1 MEKGNLPVAYSELIK
16 NFIRIRSYMRDFYI
30 YGFKSRDEFDSKSAR
45 SYDNERRRIE
55 SYLNDY
61 MGFRNTPS
69 GKNVF
74 ISIDSRSCRRNPL
87 YKAFKSKSFTDG
99 DITLHFIILDILHDP
114 KISLTLN
121 EMSEIIDS
129 EYLSAFRSPM
139 LFDESTLR
147 KKLKEYV
154 SVGLI
159 NAQKIG
165 QKMYYSRTPDID
177 ISAWT
182 DAVDFFSEAGIL
194 GVVGS
199 YLLDKLNGGHEHFS
213 FKHHYIMHALDSEIL
228 CQLFEAMHKKRTA
241 RITVYNRHRNENVL
255 LDVIPLKIFVGTQN
269 GRNYLIA
276 YSQRMHAIKSYR
288 LDFISNVTEIGDAP
302 NFDELR
308 GRLEEYRRHM
318 WGINCD
324 KRKNGLQHIEFTL
337 CVGDREKHIFRRLE
351 REKRCGTIEII
362 DEHTCKFSAD
372 VYDLSE
378 MIPWVRTFICRITSL
393 SMSDEALERRFK
405 HDIKLMYQMY
415 GINDQTEGESSDIQ

>member
-1 MEKGNLPVAYSELIK
+1 MAYSELIK
-16 NFIRIRSYMRDFYI
+16 NFIRVRSYMRDFYI
-30 YGFKSRDEFDSKSAR
+30 YGFKSRDEFDGRSAR

-74 ISIDSRSCRRNPL
+74 ISIDSRNCRRNPL

-99 DITLHFIILDILHDP
+99 DITLHFIIMDILHSP
-114 KISLTLN
+114 EISLTLN
-121 EMSEIIDS
+121 EMSEKIDA
-129 EYLSAFRSPM
+129 EYLLHFHKPM
-139 LFDESTLR
+139 MFDESTLR

-154 SVGLI
+154 GLGLI
-159 NAQKIG
+159 NAQKVG
-165 QKMYYSRTPDID
+165 QKMYYSRSPDID

-199 YLLDKLNGGHEHFS
+199 YLLDKLNGGHGYFS
-213 FKHHYIMHALDSEIL
+213 FKHHYITNALDNEIL
-228 CQLFEAMHKKRTA
+228 YQLFEAMHKKRTV
-241 RITVYNRHRNENVL
+241 RITVYNRHRNENTL
-255 LDVIPLKIFVGTQN
+255 LDVIPLKIFFGTQN

-276 YSQRMHAIKSYR
+276 YSLRMHAIKSYR
-288 LDFISNVTEIGDAP
+288 LDFISSVTDMCDAP

-308 GRLEEYRRHM
+308 GRLEQYRRHM

-337 CVGDREKHIFRRLE
+337 YVGDREKHIFQRLE
-351 REKRCGTIEII
+351 REKRCGTVEIT

-393 SMSDEALERRFK
+393 NMSDEALERRFK

-415 GINDQTEGESSDIQ
+415 GISDENGDDCSDIQ

>member
-1 MEKGNLPVAYSELIK
+1 MAYSELIK
-16 NFIRIRSYMRDFYI
+16 NFVRIRSYLRDFYI
-30 YGFKSRDEFDSKSAR
+30 YGFKSRDEFDTKSAR

-55 SYLNDY
+55 SYLGDY
-61 MGFRNTPS
+61 MGFRHTS
-69 GKNVF
+69 GGKNVF
-74 ISIDSRSCRRNPL
+74 ISIDSRSCPHNPL

-99 DITLHFIILDILHDP
+99 DITLHFIIFDILHEP
-114 KISLTLN
+114 SISLN
-121 EMSEIIDS
+121 ISELCDTICK
-129 EYLSAFRSPM
+129 EYLSSFHSPM
-139 LFDESTLR
+139 FFDESTLR

-154 SVGLI
+154 GLGLI
-159 NAQKIG
+159 NARKDGRQI
-165 QKMYYSRTPDID
+165 YYSRSADID
-177 ISAWT
+177 ISEWT

-194 GVVGS
+194 GVTGS
-199 YLLDKLNGGHEHFS
+199 YILDRYDSGHDNFS
-213 FKHHYIMHALDSEIL
+213 FKHHYIMHAADSEIL
-228 CQLFEAMHKKRTA
+228 CQLFEAMHRKCMI

-288 LDFISNVTEIGDAP
+288 LDFISSVTEISAAP
-302 NFDELR
+302 NFDDLR
-308 GRLEEYRRHM
+308 DRLDEYRKYM

-337 CVGDREKHIFRRLE
+337 CVGDREKHIFQRLE

-415 GINDQTEGESSDIQ
+415 GINDETEGEGSDIQ